1 VQQLEDRSAERATSP
16 LLEVRGVRA
25 GYGSVSV
32 LEDVSITVGAGEAV
46 TVLGPNGAGK
56 TTLLRVIS
64 GVVPPRD
71 GTIEGRSIGR
81 RKTTPHQVARGGIG
95 HVPEGRGIFPGLS
108 VDDNLTL
115 GSFGRGKR
123 SGVDAEQTRAFILEL
138 FPWIPERAKQAG
150 GTLSGGEQQMISI
163 ARALMG
169 DPQLLLLDEP
179 SLGLSP
185 LMVTRVFE
193 ALAKI
198 RERGVAI
205 LLVEQNLAHALKLAD
220 RGYVMNRG
228 QIVLEG
234 SAAELRES
242 DMFSHYVAM
251 E

>member
-1 VQQLEDRSAERATSP
+1 
-16 LLEVRGVRA
+16 
-25 GYGSVSV
+25 
-32 LEDVSITVGAGEAV
+32 V
-46 TVLGPNGAGK
+46 TH
-56 TTLLRVIS
+56 
-64 GVVPPRD
+64 
-71 GTIEGRSIGR
+71 
-81 RKTTPHQVARGGIG
+81 PHQVARGGIA

-123 SGVDAEQTRAFILEL
+123 DGADAAATMAFILEL
-138 FPWIPERAKQAG
+138 FPWIRERSKQAG
-150 GTLSGGEQQMISI
+150 GTLSGGEQQMVSI

-169 DPQLLLLDEP
+169 DPRLLLLDEP

-185 LMVTRVFE
+185 LMVSRVFE

-205 LLVEQNLAHALKLAD
+205 LLVEQNLTHALKLAA

-242 DMFSHYVAM
+242 DMFSHYVSM
-251 E
+251 G